1 MLARCGREE
10 LQPSEEDR
18 VVTSDES
25 VQVIAEPQAEIYL
38 GDVAE
43 LTEGIGRSSS
53 EAKRQPYN

>member
-1 MLARCGREE
+1 MV
-10 LQPSEEDR
+10 P
-18 VVTSDES
+18 SDES

-43 LTEGIGRSSS
+43 LTEGIGRSNS